1 MNFLVTLV
9 AISLFM
15 TGCLQT
21 RNDVRDNESRNV
33 MQQQVSTMQ
42 RANADTGNRFSDI
55 EENMRA
61 LNGRLDVVENNQ
73 QNSNLQNQLKATQ
86 QQNEALGKKVEVLQD
101 ALTKMET
108 QMYALN
114 GQVNA
119 INANRQAA
127 EAAEKAAV
135 EKANAERAAEKAEK
149 AKRSPYDVGQEH
161 FNKKEW
167 KQAILAYQKY
177 RDESPKGAH
186 FADATYKI
194 GVSFQEL
201 GMKDEAKTFFDEV
214 LSKYS
219 KSDEARRAKIRLKG
233 LK

>member
-1 MNFLVTLV
+1 MKLLVTLA

-21 RNDVRDNESRNV
+21 RNDVRDNEQRQV
-33 MQQQVSTMQ
+33 YQQQVSTMQ
-42 RANADTGNRFSDI
+42 RQTADAGNRFSDI
-55 EENMRA
+55 EEQMRA
-61 LNGRLDVVENNQ
+61 MNGRLDVVENNQ
-73 QNSNLQNQLKATQ
+73 QNNNLEKQLKNTQ
-86 QQNEALGKKVEVLQD
+86 QQNEALNKKIDLLQEGFTN
-101 ALTKMET
+101 LEK
-108 QMYALN
+108 QVYALN
-114 GQVNA
+114 AQVNA
-119 INANRQAA
+119 LNAGRQAA
-127 EAAEKAAV
+127 EAEQKAAAEKAA
-135 EKANAERAAEKAEK
+135 AEKAVEK
-149 AKRSPYDVGQEH
+149 SKKSGYEIGQEQ

-167 KQAILAYQKY
+167 KQAILSFQKY

-201 GMKDEAKTFFDEV
+201 GMKEEAKTFFDEV
-214 LSKYS
+214 LSKFP